1 MRTTTWFFLRGALC
15 AGLMCGAVHAQTV
28 VDDFEYAN
36 EDELLAAWTPSPNT
50 VLSLSEDVSSQSTGL
65 KAIRMQFSFPSTAW
79 ATETI
84 NGQPLSEPIAIGAA
98 QYVTLRVKG
107 DPAFAAADFRYFYV
121 YVWDVYGNFGRWG
134 AAIPTTAAWGVFNFT
149 AGGIEKPWDS
159 PDLPDLSQI
168 IRFAFYQY
176 GSQAAIDPYT
186 ATIELDELAIRD
198 EPLTEPVSATEYAVE
213 AFEYADDAALGAAW
227 VPSPNTL
234 VSLST
239 AVAELSPG
247 QKALRARLTFPSGEW
262 AAQSVRGPELAAP
275 IAIAST
281 QYVTLRIKGDPA
293 FAAADFRDF
302 FLYAYDGSGNFG
314 RWGMP
319 APTTA
324 DWQVVNFSAS
334 SIAKPWDSP
343 GLPDLGNI
351 VQFAIFQYGSEAA
364 IPEYTATIELDDIM
378 VRHTPLIEV
387 VTTEYMIDDF
397 EYATEEDLIAAWTAS
412 PNAFVATSETVAP
425 ESSGQKSMSATF
437 NFPSSAWVAENIRGR
452 LFEKPIVIGPKQ
464 YVTLRIKGDPA
475 FATTDFQSFFVYAFD
490 ASGNFGRWGAPA
502 PTTDEWQI
510 LNFLAGN
517 IETPWDSPGLPDLGR
532 IVRMSFFQYGSEAAI
547 DPYTATIL
555 VDDLMVRNT
564 PLFPAPAPFRSLLD
578 DFEGYADTIAL
589 ESFYTYQNSPAEIT
603 TTAASLL
610 TPAPQGNKGLELGI
624 YFAAGQYPWGSVRS
638 AIAAPFSFPAD
649 GVVTLRFK
657 GDPALAAAADAG
669 TSFWLTFYDQAGS
682 AASFVTDSA
691 PVVSGEWTTLE
702 ARRSDFSNTSA
713 VDFGNLVQWRLLVQ
727 AREGTAESEPVY
739 AVFSLDDLRMRIQPA
754 APPTLSVR
762 RDGNSIVL
770 TASGLTAGNVYR
782 LSSSAN
788 LTQWTPGAEVTA
800 TSTTATWAVQPTQNV
815 EFFRVAESAP

>member
-1 MRTTTWFFLRGALC
+1 MRKTTWFFLRGALC
-15 AGLMCGAVHAQTV
+15 ASLMCGAVHAQIV
-28 VDDFEYAN
+28 VDDFEYAT
-36 EDELLAAWTPSPNT
+36 EDDLLAAWTPSPNA

-65 KAIRMQFSFPSTAW
+65 KAMRVQFNFPSTAW

-84 NGQPLSEPIAIGAA
+84 NGQPLSEPIAIGDA

-107 DPAFAAADFRYFYV
+107 DPVFASADFRYFYV
-121 YVWDVYGNFGRWG
+121 YAWDVYGNFGRWG
-134 AAIPTTAAWGVFNFT
+134 APIPMTSEWGVFNFS
-149 AGGIEKPWDS
+149 AGGIAQPWNS
-159 PDLPDLSQI
+159 PGLPDLTQI
-168 IRFAFYQY
+168 VQFAFYQY

-186 ATIELDELAIRD
+186 ATVEVDELAIRD
-198 EPLTEPVSATEYAVE
+198 EPLTEPVVPKEFVVE

-239 AVAELSPG
+239 AVAQLSPG

-262 AAQSVRGPELAAP
+262 ATQVIQGPDLAAP
-275 IAIAST
+275 VSIAST
-281 QYVTLRIKGDPA
+281 QYVTLRLKGDSA

-302 FLYAYDGSGNFG
+302 YLYAYDGSGNFG
-314 RWGMP
+314 RWGTP

-324 DWQVVNFSAS
+324 DWQVVNFSAG

-343 GLPDLGNI
+343 ALPDLGNI
-351 VQFAIFQYGSEAA
+351 VRFAIFQYGSEAA
-364 IPEYTATIELDDIM
+364 IPEYTATVEVDDIM

-387 VTTEYMIDDF
+387 VTSEYMIDDF
-397 EYATEEDLIAAWTAS
+397 EYATEEDLLAAWTAS
-412 PNAFVATSETVAP
+412 ANSFVATSDVVSP
-425 ESSGQKSMSATF
+425 ESAGQKSMSATF
-437 NFPSSAWVAENIRGR
+437 NFPSSAWVVENIRGSS
-452 LFEKPIVIGPKQ
+452 FATPIVIGPKQ

-502 PTTDEWQI
+502 PATDDWQI
-510 LNFLAGN
+510 LNFLAGD
-517 IETPWDSPGLPDLGR
+517 IAQPWDSPGLPDLGR
-532 IVRMSFFQYGSEAAI
+532 IVRMSFFQYGSQAAI
-547 DPYTATIL
+547 EPYTATIL
-555 VDDLMVRNT
+555 VDDLMVRDT
-564 PLFPAPAPFRSLLD
+564 PLFPAPAPLRSLLD

-589 ESFYTYQNSPAEIT
+589 EAFYTYQNSPAELT
-603 TTAASLL
+603 STAASLL

-638 AIAAPFSFPAD
+638 AIVEPFSFPAD

-657 GDPALAAAADAG
+657 GDPALAGAADAG
-669 TSFWLTFYDQAGS
+669 TSFWLTFYDQAGG
-682 AASFVTDSA
+682 AASFVTDGA

-702 ARRSDFSNTSA
+702 ARRSDFSNASA

-739 AVFSLDDLRMRIQPA
+739 AVFSLDDLRIGTEPA
-754 APPTLSVR
+754 APPTLSVG
-762 RDGNSIVL
+762 RDGSSIVL
-770 TASGLTAGNVYR
+770 TASGLTAGKVYR

-800 TSTTATWAVQPTQNV
+800 TATTATWTVQPTQNV
-815 EFFRVAESAP
+815 EFFRVAEKTP